1 MGTVRWVS
9 SDERLNEICEG
20 LTIPVLRVNLQ
31 PDMSIVDVMDIEIE
45 IDEAE
50 ECREQLEKLSL
61 DES

>member
-1 MGTVRWVS
+1 MRWVS
-9 SDERLNEICEG
+9 SNERLNEICEG

-61 DES
+61 DVS